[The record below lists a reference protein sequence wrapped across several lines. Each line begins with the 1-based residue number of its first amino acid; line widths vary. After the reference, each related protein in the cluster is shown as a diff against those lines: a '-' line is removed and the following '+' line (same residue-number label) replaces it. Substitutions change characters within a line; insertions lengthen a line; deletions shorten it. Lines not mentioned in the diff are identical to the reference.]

1 MKLFSAERYIYLWIS
16 IEKEVLSRYKTKQT
30 AINTFLGKERIYLLS
45 HSKLSKIRVITLN
58 AK

>member
-1 MKLFSAERYIYLWIS
+1 MKLFSAERYIYLQIS

-30 AINTFLGKERIYLLS
+30 AINTFLGKGRISLLS

-58 AK
+58 AE